1 MSKRSTCLPTLPC
14 DQRQRR
20 RCTDRDDRSAFL
32 YSRLQVVYGH
42 RICRARLKSE
52 SLFVYKSSLATRQ
65 EAPSTDRRQIPR
77 TNRALHLSSR
87 FGLGHYRDCGVSL
100 EGTSAA
106 HVNVLIMG
114 EDEPSPVKILSSNR
128 IVEDFDVK
136 ESDELIQAE
145 PHDKNV
151 LRRKAIPKWRDA
163 VGRPLS
169 FILVTQK
176 SI

>member
-1 MSKRSTCLPTLPC
+1 MTAVLSYIQDYRSFTDIEFVAQGSSPSHFLSINLPLRHVKR
-14 DQRQRR
+14 
-20 RCTDRDDRSAFL
+20 
-32 YSRLQVVYGH
+32 
-42 RICRARLKSE
+42 
-52 SLFVYKSSLATRQ
+52 
-65 EAPSTDRRQIPR
+65 APSTDRRQIPR

-136 ESDELIQAE
+136 ESDELIQASRMTRLFYAE
-145 PHDKNV
+145 
-151 LRRKAIPKWRDA
+151 RRYLNGGMQWVVRL
-163 VGRPLS
+163 VS
-169 FILVTQK
+169 F
-176 SI
+176 